1 MLFILC
7 IDLLAAISQPMK
19 NRFCSWKCI
28 RCVFSWTNAPICCTS
43 LMLVRYIDSPLLNNC
58 IDVRFTKIRTSN
70 AFPTAIAK
78 KKIAYTICSLNELLY
93 LIENRFLVS
102 TIYLCMTIECR
113 FAPLPNSSWYT
124 HTYDLPRRCTK
135 KKNEKKTKS
144 FDHNSCVANDWNKKN
159 KNTQILN
166 NYGPCKMYVWCG
178 ASFYVCERPTII
190 RTCQRTTTKNT
201 QQICARHYNGTMH
214 GNVNDLCRSVN
225 PCCQI
230 KSMDFVA
237 AWLIE

>member
-78 KKIAYTICSLNELLY
+78 KKIAYTICPLNELLY

-135 KKNEKKTKS
+135 KKTKKKQNLSTIIRASQMIEIKKTKTPKY
-144 FDHNSCVANDWNKKN
+144 W
-159 KNTQILN
+159 IIM
-166 NYGPCKMYVWCG
+166 GPAKCMWDMVHHFMC
-178 ASFYVCERPTII
+178 
-190 RTCQRTTTKNT
+190 
-201 QQICARHYNGTMH
+201 
-214 GNVNDLCRSVN
+214 VNDQRSSELAN
-225 PCCQI
+225 EQ
-230 KSMDFVA
+230 
-237 AWLIE
+237 